1 MTASPALSNKSEMMF
16 LGTACHHPSCHL
28 HDFLPF
34 SCPACHLSFCQPH
47 FLPSQHPCTEPL
59 PASMVDR
66 IAPKCPMCDEIV
78 PYPKSMDPNEAVEK
92 HILSGTCTGFEGGE
106 ERKKAEIKRKRD
118 NGEICWKKT
127 CGKVLVVKMKCEQC
141 QHLFCPTH
149 RHYSSHTCTASTSTS
164 TSASASASSSRMGTP
179 QPPVTKPAGKAAL
192 SRLVPPSMQPP
203 KSTKSQQTQPPVK
216 APVPVPVTAAAAA
229 SGSNTSTSANVKKSQ
244 SSRPTSTSST
254 GAESRPK
261 PLDARAAAAAAAL
274 KRAGQDVKVPF
285 VKSKTEKR
293 SQAELN
299 STIQALKAR
308 HDKGLLSKA
317 EELKYAQLV
326 GEKEAS
332 KRSGSAS
339 GAGFG
344 SAGSSGSG
352 SGSGN
357 KHGKGDCIIS

>member
-1 MTASPALSNKSEMMF
+1 MTASPALSHKSEMMF
-16 LGTACHHPSCHL
+16 LGKECHHPSCHL

-47 FLPSQHPCTEPL
+47 FLPSQHQCTEPL
-59 PASMVDR
+59 PSSMVDR

-127 CGKVLVVKMKCEQC
+127 CGKKLVVKMKCEQC

-149 RHYSSHTCTASTSTS
+149 RHFTSHTCDPS
-164 TSASASASSSRMGTP
+164 TSASASASSSSSRTATP
-179 QPPVTKPAGKAAL
+179 LPPPVTKPAGKAAL
-192 SRLVPPSMQPP
+192 SRLIPQSMQPP
-203 KSTKSQQTQPPVK
+203 KATPTASSSS
-216 APVPVPVTAAAAA
+216 TAAANPAQQQPPIKAA
-229 SGSNTSTSANVKKSQ
+229 APVAVKAAFAGPSNTNTNTNTNL
-244 SSRPTSTSST
+244 SSSST
-254 GAESRPK
+254 GATEPK

-285 VKSKTEKR
+285 VKTKTEKR

-308 HDKGLLSKA
+308 HDKGLLSKT
-317 EELKYAQLV
+317 EEV
-326 GEKEAS
+326 
-332 KRSGSAS
+332 R
-339 GAGFG
+339 
-344 SAGSSGSG
+344 
-352 SGSGN
+352 
-357 KHGKGDCIIS
+357 